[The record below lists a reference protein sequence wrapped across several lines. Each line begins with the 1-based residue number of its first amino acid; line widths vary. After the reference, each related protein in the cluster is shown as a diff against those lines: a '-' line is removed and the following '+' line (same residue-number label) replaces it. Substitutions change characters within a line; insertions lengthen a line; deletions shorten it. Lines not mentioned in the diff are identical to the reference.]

1 MVQKWDLL
9 NRWLTGDI
17 TLPPLES
24 GNGAAECLKT
34 YLNRQP
40 AWTRLKAVMA
50 TAGERLV
57 PYSFRHSYSLR
68 CHQRGIDGGSAAAAM
83 GHSYEVHCRS
93 YPWASEAGVVAAFK
107 RARAQVLQPT
117 S

>member
-1 MVQKWDLL
+1 MHVD
-9 NRWLTGDI
+9 
-17 TLPPLES
+17 
-24 GNGAAECLKT
+24 CLKPC
-34 YLNRQP
+34 LNRQK
-40 AWTRLKAVMA
+40 AWVQVSVVVAA
-50 TAGERLV
+50 AGDRLV

-107 RARAQVLQPT
+107 RARAQAAPIQG
-117 S
+117 

>member
-1 MVQKWDLL
+1 
-9 NRWLTGDI
+9 
-17 TLPPLES
+17 
-24 GNGAAECLKT
+24 
-34 YLNRQP
+34 
-40 AWTRLKAVMA
+40 
-50 TAGERLV
+50 
-57 PYSFRHSYSLR
+57 
-68 CHQRGIDGGSAAAAM
+68 